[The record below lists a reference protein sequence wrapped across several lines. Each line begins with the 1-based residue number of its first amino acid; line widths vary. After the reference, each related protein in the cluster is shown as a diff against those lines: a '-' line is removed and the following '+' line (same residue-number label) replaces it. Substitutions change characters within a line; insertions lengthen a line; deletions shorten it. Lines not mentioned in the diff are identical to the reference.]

1 MDMIFL
7 PQHWISFI
15 AIAIMVGSIIIGY
28 IKKWMMTYTLII
40 ANLIIFVFTY
50 LFENQLIGGG
60 GYAGLG
66 FRPIYLSV
74 EYLPNIYTLFT
85 SMFIHGGFLHIAG
98 NMFVFF
104 FMGVAFEQRIGAKK
118 FLIIYLIAGI
128 CGGLTQSIIDLGS
141 NTTLIG
147 ASGAIFGILGAFA
160 YLYPRDE
167 VVMPVPIGI
176 MFIMRIKVIY
186 AAIIFA
192 VVETITTFVTF
203 GVQDTTA
210 HFAHLGGIIG
220 GVVLAALLVGKKRT
234 ENPETGKSIYYDSFA
249 ERKPIIWNFSNLR
262 SLTANNKQEELLT
275 RIEKETVPQVRDLWL
290 EHFIDKT
297 ICPKCGKSL
306 HHLDRNIWCESC
318 DFKTNY

>member
-1 MDMIFL
+1 MELIAQPL
-7 PQHWISFI
+7 VSLL
-15 AIAIMVGSIIIGY
+15 AIAIMIGSLILGY
-28 IKKWMMTYTLII
+28 IKKWMMTYTIII
-40 ANLIIFVFTY
+40 ANLIIFVFTL
-50 LFENQLIGGG
+50 LFYDQLVGGG
-60 GYAGLG
+60 EFAGLG
-66 FRPIYLSV
+66 FRPEYLSIQ
-74 EYLPNIYTLFT
+74 YLPNIYTIFT
-85 SMFIHGGFLHIAG
+85 SMFIHGGFAHIAG

-104 FMGVAFEQRIGAKK
+104 FMGVAFEQRIGSKK
-118 FLIIYLIAGI
+118 FLVIYLISGV
-128 CGGLTQSIIDLGS
+128 CGALVQSLIDFGS
-141 NTTLIG
+141 FTTLIG

-192 VVETITTFVTF
+192 AVETIVVALD
-203 GVQDTTA
+203 VQDTTA

-234 ENPETGKSIYYDSFA
+234 ENPVTGKSIYYDSFA
-249 ERKPIIWNFSNLR
+249 EQKPKNWNFSNLR
-262 SLTANNKQEELLT
+262 SLAANNKQEELLT

-297 ICPKCGKSL
+297 TCPKCGKPL